1 MRRTTAQVHH
11 AVGTGRERAADRPAV
26 QRAAHAALT
35 LPRLLP
41 EAQRRFVQC
50 AKGPALAR
58 VALALLDDG
67 MLEDKRSAASVD
79 ALVAKGI
86 KHWLEPVVGGMQWF
100 DLGCSIH
107 ENVFDVMGMRREDV
121 SSFAEDDAAD
131 AAVKN
136 ECGVHPDQE
145 HLALAFYARGREE
158 AVVGRAVKRLNE
170 AAPGLGWACLD
181 AVEGV
186 GIHYDMLTFSWA
198 EMAVQQVYWYGGE
211 SEQEWALEAE
221 CDPSE
226 FTGVTRAEFDQAVP
240 PEIRAVRKRP
250 TMRQIAAWCQSS
262 DRMVVAAATKLLAL
276 RKLGKTRAIWAMP
289 TLCGMFEWFE
299 TLDHT
304 VWMVWEDAETLHRI
318 GDDYFES
325 GMYGDQPLRP
335 CVGITG
341 IPLDERGWFR
351 KTQRRWERG
360 ATQLR
365 LADQLLSVLHTKGTN

>member
-1 MRRTTAQVHH
+1 MRGMSAQADA
-11 AVGTGRERAADRPAV
+11 AVSTGRQRATHRPAV
-26 QRAAHAALT
+26 QRAASAALT

-58 VALALLDDG
+58 AALALLDDG
-67 MLEDKRSAASVD
+67 LLDDRRSSGSID
-79 ALVAKGI
+79 ALVVKGI
-86 KHWLEPVVGGMQWF
+86 KHWLEPMLGGLHWF

-107 ENVFDVMGMRREDV
+107 ENVFDVIGLRREDV
-121 SSFAEDDAAD
+121 SSFANDDAAD
-131 AAVKN
+131 AAVK
-136 ECGVHPDQE
+136 EELGVHPDE
-145 HLALAFYARGREE
+145 DHLALAFYARGREE
-158 AVVGRAVKRLNE
+158 AVVGRGIERLNA

-198 EMAVQQVYWYGGE
+198 EMAVQQVYWYGGD
-211 SEQEWALEAE
+211 SEQEWASETE
-221 CDPSE
+221 CDLSE
-226 FTGVTRAEFDQAVP
+226 FGGVTRAEFDRAVP
-240 PEIRAVRKRP
+240 PLVTAVRKRP
-250 TMRQIAAWCQSS
+250 TMRQIEAWCQSS
-262 DRMVVAAATKLLAL
+262 DRMVVAASTKLLAL
-276 RKLGKTRAIWAMP
+276 RKLGKTRAIWSMP

-304 VWMVWEDAETLHRI
+304 VWMVWDDAETLHRI

-341 IPLDERGWFR
+341 IPLGELGWFR
-351 KTQRRWERG
+351 KTQRRW
-360 ATQLR
+360 ANAAMQLR
-365 LADQLLSVLHTKGTN
+365 LADQLLSVLHTKEKH